1 MPANKKEKEYV
12 YYLYALATLAYSLF
26 KTYTVSLFK
35 LKQLFNSFTVNV
47 QLGHGDSWAEKTESQ
62 YSQPLILYKYKMEQ
76 YQSTIQIH
84 VLFQSVYNLIIK
96 LQERTVQQ
104 SM

>member
-35 LKQLFNSFTVNV
+35 LKQLFNFFTVNV
-47 QLGHGDSWAEKTESQ
+47 QLGHGDSWVPKTESQ
-62 YSQPLILYKYKMEQ
+62 YSQPLIL
-76 YQSTIQIH
+76 
-84 VLFQSVYNLIIK
+84 
-96 LQERTVQQ
+96 
-104 SM
+104 